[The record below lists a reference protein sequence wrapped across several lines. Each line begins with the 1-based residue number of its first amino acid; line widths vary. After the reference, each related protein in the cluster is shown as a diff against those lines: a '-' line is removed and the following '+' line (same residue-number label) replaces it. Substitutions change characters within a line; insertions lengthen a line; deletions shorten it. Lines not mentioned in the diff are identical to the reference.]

1 MQVVATAGHVDHGKS
16 TLVRAL
22 TGIEPDRWAE
32 ELRRGMTIDLGFAW
46 TRLPDGSDLAFVDV
60 PGHERFVPNML
71 AGVGPVPAVVFVV
84 AADDGWRP
92 QSAEHLAVI
101 DALGVRRGLLV
112 VTRSDLRDPRQA
124 MLEAAEHLSHST
136 LAGAESVAVSAVNGS
151 GMDELR
157 AALGRLARSLPDADP
172 DARMRLWV
180 DRVFTIKGAGTV
192 VTGTLGDGQLGV
204 GDELEVAATGRGV
217 RVRGLQSQG
226 RQVTEVKGVARVAVN
241 LRDAG
246 PEDIRRGDALV
257 RAGEWLVTD
266 VADVRLVGR
275 SETSGAAHLMMHMGS
290 AAEPV
295 RLRRFPDGTGEAL
308 GSGRIRLARALPLS
322 IGDRGLVRDPSRHDL
337 VIGVEVLDP
346 LPPALSRR
354 GAAAERAGLL
364 AQAGTPTAADEV
376 RRRGVVSRS
385 VLRRLGVEHSSLRPL
400 TGDWYVDEELQG
412 RLGQDLAAYVKAYR
426 ARHPLEPGVPLSE
439 VRVGLGLPDAALVR
453 ALVRH
458 PLVVD
463 AGRIVHATAPTDLPP
478 DVAEGLDA
486 VRRGLAEDPFR
497 APEADAL
504 RSLGLGPRELAVAQ
518 RVGLLLRVADGI
530 VLLPDAADR
539 AMERLTTLAQPFTV
553 SDARQAL
560 DTTRRVALPLLEL
573 LDRQGRTRRLPDG
586 TRRLAGAST

>member
-32 ELRRGMTIDLGFAW
+32 ERRRGVTIDLGFAW
-46 TRLPDGSDLAFVDV
+46 TTLPDGTELSFVDV

-71 AGVGPVPAVVFVV
+71 AGIGPVPAVMFVV

-92 QSAEHLAVI
+92 QSAEHLGTI
-101 DALGVRRGLLV
+101 DALGIRRGLLV

-124 MLEAAEHLSHST
+124 TLDAEEQLRYST
-136 LAGAESVAVSAVNGS
+136 LAGAESVAVSAVTGM
-151 GMDELR
+151 GMDDLR
-157 AALGRLARSLPDADP
+157 ASLGRLARSLPDP
-172 DARMRLWV
+172 EPHQRMRLWV

-192 VTGTLGDGQLGV
+192 VTGTLGDGLLRV
-204 GDELEVAATGRGV
+204 GDALELATSGRGV

-226 RQVTEVKGVARVAVN
+226 RQVTEVTGVARVAVN
-241 LRDAG
+241 LRGAG
-246 PEDIRRGDALV
+246 PADVQRGDALV
-257 RAGEWLVTD
+257 RPGEWLVTD
-266 VADVRLVGR
+266 VADVRLLGR
-275 SETSGAAHLMMHMGS
+275 TETSSARHLMMHVGS

-337 VIGVEVLDP
+337 VIGVEILDP
-346 LPPALSRR
+346 LPPTLARR
-354 GAAAERAGLL
+354 GAAAERAGVL
-364 AQAGTPTAADEV
+364 AWAGTPAAADEV

-385 VLRRLGVEHSSLRPL
+385 VLRRLGVDHSSLRPL
-400 TGDWYVDEELQG
+400 TGDWYVDEDLRV
-412 RLGQDLAAYVKAYR
+412 RLRQDLAAYVETYR
-426 ARHPLEPGVPLSE
+426 ARHPLEAGVPLSE
-439 VRVGLGLPDAALVR
+439 VRAVLGLPDTALVR
-453 ALVRH
+453 ALVRP
-458 PLVVD
+458 PLAVD
-463 AGRIVHATAPTDLPP
+463 AGRIVHATAPTGLPP
-478 DVAEGLDA
+478 GVAEGLDA
-486 VRRGLAEDPFR
+486 IRSAMAEEPFR

-504 RSLGLGPRELAVAQ
+504 RSLGLGSRELAAAA

-539 AMERLTTLAQPFTV
+539 AMERLSTLAQPFTV
-553 SDARQAL
+553 SDARRAL

-573 LDRQGRTRRLPDG
+573 LDRQGRTRRSPDG
-586 TRRLAGAST
+586 TRRVGAGS